1 MITRKYKLYKYKNPH
16 HHRHQTTGNV
26 MQMYT
31 RCQPG
36 LINKHTPLKCY
47 VALTLVCLFH
57 HYSEPKLGSKNIEK
71 LAKSNTK
78 SFVKTTVRAV
88 VIEQRLVIK
97 TIGMY
102 DHGMSFDYNQDDNQ
116 RSLSTKGKEL
126 NSTSFT
132 RSGKPN
138 DSENTKNTDHPQD
151 MYW

>member
-1 MITRKYKLYKYKNPH
+1 
-16 HHRHQTTGNV
+16 

-47 VALTLVCLFH
+47 VALTFVCLFH

-78 SFVKTTVRAV
+78 SFVKTNVRAV

-138 DSENTKNTDHPQD
+138 DSKITKILTSLKICIGNFFFCFPLCPFPISI
-151 MYW
+151 YSWWILF